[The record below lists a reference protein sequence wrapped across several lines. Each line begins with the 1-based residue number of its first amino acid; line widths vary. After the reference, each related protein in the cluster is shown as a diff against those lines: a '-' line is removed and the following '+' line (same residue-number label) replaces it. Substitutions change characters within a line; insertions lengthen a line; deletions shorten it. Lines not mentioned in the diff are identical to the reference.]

1 MANTVEFTVE
11 LEPIV
16 CCNCGMLFAFPTK
29 IMKERLRDH
38 ALFYCPAGHEQ
49 YFPGESDVDKLKKQL
64 KAERQ
69 AADQLRAEVTY
80 ERDQRTA
87 TERSLRGVRA
97 AHTRTKNR
105 IAAGVCPCCSR
116 TFQNLSE
123 HMANKHPA
131 YVEEPTT

>member
-1 MANTVEFTVE
+1 MANTVEFLVA
-11 LEPIV
+11 LEATTCSACGIV
-16 CCNCGMLFAFPTK
+16 FAFDAHL
-29 IMKERLRDH
+29 MQQRRRDH
-38 ALFYCPAGHEQ
+38 QTFYCPAGHSLH
-49 YFPGESDVDKLKKQL
+49 FGGASDIDKLKKQL
-64 KAERQ
+64 KLERQ

-87 TERSLRGVRA
+87 TERSLRATRA

-116 TFQNLSE
+116 TFQNLAE

-131 YVEEPTT
+131 YVEENV